1 MSEASSS
8 TTLDPAVI
16 AGVVAAVAVVGFII
30 FPLLVCY
37 ALRKFRAARAEVK
50 RTMKRWPTSDSRD
63 AGRLVWSRNV
73 VPPEA
78 PEGKPPTKGGAS

>member
-1 MSEASSS
+1 MDKDLEEE
-8 TTLDPAVI
+8 DWE
-16 AGVVAAVAVVGFII
+16 AAVS
-30 FPLLVCY
+30 
-37 ALRKFRAARAEVK
+37 RARAEADGDGGGARAAARRREARARAEVK

-78 PEGKPPTKGGAS
+78 PEGKPPTKGGASFN